1 MKFLKF
7 FAKSVILDEKFLMF
21 LLCNALSNAY
31 KNSDLFSFSKGFLGA
46 FLIGF
51 VVYYGCV
58 LIPKKRLRYSLEWLF
73 IGSGI
78 IFSVAEIFTLFMF
91 KMPFSKGLIDTLLAT
106 NSSETMAFIK
116 SYKNYLFYYAFILI
130 ALLIAIKIIRFR
142 ALIPGVIASVLGLS
156 ILTIGSVH
164 GLTKNDA
171 ILKRS
176 LRSLSL
182 ARGFYSAYLSLL
194 NRQQAIK
201 FYSFLNNLYLPND
214 YLLSA
219 GDVKNVV
226 LVIGESASRNFM
238 QLYGYS
244 VPNNP
249 LLSGLANKRESNN
262 LFVFSD
268 AISKEART
276 SEVFESLLNY
286 SNAETNKPWYHY
298 HNMIDIFKRSHYET
312 FWLEKQVMDQWGSTQ
327 NLVSNRSKNR
337 YYILGDLEK
346 QIIDQWGSAQNQVS
360 KHSKNRYPILG
371 DYGAYDEELVKFY
384 TKNVQSRLKSK
395 NFIVF
400 HLIGSHLW
408 YSDRFPK
415 SFAKFKTS
423 DLDFSNLHANSDRD
437 KQIVADYV
445 NSLYYNDSVL
455 NEIFNLFKDKDAIV
469 FYLSDHAQ
477 DMFESGSTYGHRC
490 SKAGLEIPFM
500 IYVSGIFKEKHPEKV
515 KLIKNALNKP
525 FMSDD
530 LIHSLLPLVGIH
542 TKDEIESKNLFSP
555 QFYAQRKRIVCY
567 GSMDYD
573 KTK

>member
-1 MKFLKF
+1 MEKLLKFLKF
-7 FAKSVILDEKFLMF
+7 FASSVTLDEKFLIF

-31 KNSDLFSFSKGFLGA
+31 KNSDLFSFYRGFLGA

-51 VVYYGCV
+51 VVYYGCA

-116 SYKNYLFYYAFILI
+116 SYKNYLLYYALILI
-130 ALLIAIKIIRFR
+130 ALLITIKIIRFR
-142 ALIPGVIASVLGLS
+142 ALVPDVIAGVLGLS
-156 ILTIGSVH
+156 ILTIGSIRNVKH
-164 GLTKNDA
+164 LTKNDA

-176 LRSLSL
+176 LFSLSL
-182 ARGFYSAYLSLL
+182 TRGFYSAYLSLFD
-194 NRQQAIK
+194 RQQAIK
-201 FYSFLNNLYLPND
+201 FYSFLNNLYLPSD
-214 YLLSA
+214 YLSST

-249 LLSGLANKRESNN
+249 LLSQLANERERESNN

-268 AISKEART
+268 TISKEAHT
-276 SEVFESLLNY
+276 SDVFESLLNY

-312 FWLEKQVMDQWGSTQ
+312 FWLEKQIVDEWGITQ

-337 YYILGDLEK
+337 YYILG
-346 QIIDQWGSAQNQVS
+346 N
-360 KHSKNRYPILG
+360 
-371 DYGAYDEELVKFY
+371 YGTYDEEMVKFY
-384 TKNVQSRLKSK
+384 SKNVQPQLKSK

-400 HLIGSHLW
+400 HLLGSHSW
-408 YSDRFPK
+408 YADRFPK
-415 SFAKFKTS
+415 SFAKFKPS
-423 DLDFSNLHANSDRD
+423 DLSFSNLHANSDRD

-445 NSLYYNDSVL
+445 NSLYYNDFVL
-455 NEIFNLFKDKDAIV
+455 NGIFNLFKDKDAIV
-469 FYLSDHAQ
+469 FYLSDHVQ
-477 DMFESGSTYGHRC
+477 DIFESSPTYGHRC

-515 KLIKNALNKP
+515 KLIKSALNKP

-555 QFYAQRKRIVCY
+555 QFDTQRKRAVCY
-567 GSMDYD
+567 GGL
-573 KTK
+573 

>member
-1 MKFLKF
+1 MKKTMKFLKF
-7 FAKSVILDEKFLMF
+7 FANSVTLDEKFLMF

-51 VVYYGCV
+51 VVYYGCA
-58 LIPKKRLRYSLEWLF
+58 LIPKKRLKYSLEWLF

-116 SYKNYLFYYAFILI
+116 SYNNYLCYYAFILI
-130 ALLIAIKIIRFR
+130 ALLITIKIIRFR
-142 ALIPGVIASVLGLS
+142 ALVPGVIAGVLGLS
-156 ILTIGSVH
+156 ILTIGSVRNIKH
-164 GLTKNDA
+164 PTENDA

-176 LRSLSL
+176 LFSLSL
-182 ARGFYSAYLSLL
+182 ARWFYSAYLSLFD
-194 NRQQAIK
+194 RQQAIK
-201 FYSFLNNLYLPND
+201 FYSFLNNLYLPSD
-214 YLLSA
+214 YLSST
-219 GDVKNVV
+219 GDVKNVI

-249 LLSGLANKRESNN
+249 LLSELANERERERERESSN

-268 AISKEART
+268 TISKEAHT
-276 SEVFESLLNY
+276 SDVFESLLNY

-312 FWLEKQVMDQWGSTQ
+312 FWLEKQIVDEWGITQ

-337 YYILGDLEK
+337 YYILG
-346 QIIDQWGSAQNQVS
+346 N
-360 KHSKNRYPILG
+360 
-371 DYGAYDEELVKFY
+371 YGAYDEELVKFY
-384 TKNVQSRLKSK
+384 SKNVQPKLKSK

-400 HLIGSHLW
+400 HLIGTHSW
-408 YSDRFPK
+408 YADRFPK
-415 SFAKFKTS
+415 SFAKFKPS
-423 DLDFSNLHANSDRD
+423 DLSFSNLHASNDRD

-445 NSLYYNDSVL
+445 NSLYYNDFVL
-455 NEIFNLFKDKDAIV
+455 NGIFNLFKDKDAIV

-477 DMFESGSTYGHRC
+477 DIFESGSTYGHRC

-500 IYVSGIFKEKHPEKV
+500 IYVSDVFKEKHPKKV

-555 QFYAQRKRIVCY
+555 KFDTQRKRAVCY
-567 GSMDYD
+567 GSMNYD
-573 KTK
+573 RTK

>member
-1 MKFLKF
+1 MEKLLKFLKF
-7 FAKSVILDEKFLMF
+7 FASSVTLDEKFLIF
-21 LLCNALSNAY
+21 FLCNALSNAY

-58 LIPKKRLRYSLEWLF
+58 LIPKKRLQYSLEWLF

-116 SYKNYLFYYAFILI
+116 SYKNYLLYYALILI
-130 ALLIAIKIIRFR
+130 ALLIMIKIIRFR
-142 ALIPGVIASVLGLS
+142 ALVPGVIAGVLGLS
-156 ILTIGSVH
+156 ILTIGSVRH
-164 GLTKNDA
+164 VKYLTSNDA

-176 LRSLSL
+176 LFSLSL
-182 ARGFYSAYLSLL
+182 ARGFYSAYLSLFD
-194 NRQQAIK
+194 RQQAIK
-201 FYSFLNNLYLPND
+201 FYSFLNNFYLPSD
-214 YLLSA
+214 YLSSTD
-219 GDVKNVV
+219 DVENVV

-244 VPNNP
+244 IPNNP
-249 LLSGLANKRESNN
+249 LLSQLANERERERKSNN

-268 AISKEART
+268 TISKEGST
-276 SEVFESLLNY
+276 SDVFESLLNY
-286 SNAETNKPWYHY
+286 SDAETNKPWYHY
-298 HNMIDIFKRSHYET
+298 RNMIDIFKRSHYET
-312 FWLEKQVMDQWGSTQ
+312 FWLEKQFVDQWSLIQ
-327 NLVSNRSKNR
+327 DLVSSRSKNR
-337 YYILGDLEK
+337 YLLQRDRNRYFLPKEWTSYDEDILTFY
-346 QIIDQWGSAQNQVS
+346 
-360 KHSKNRYPILG
+360 SKNIPS
-371 DYGAYDEELVKFY
+371 
-384 TKNVQSRLKSK
+384 QLKSK

-400 HLIGSHLW
+400 HLRGSHKT
-408 YSDRFPK
+408 YSERFPK
-415 SFAKFKTS
+415 SFAKFKPS
-423 DLDFSNLHANSDRD
+423 DLSFSNLHVSNDRD

-445 NSLYYNDSVL
+445 NSLYYNDFVL
-455 NEIFNLFKDKDAIV
+455 NGIFNLFKDKDAIV

-477 DMFESGSTYGHRC
+477 DVFESGPTYGHSC

-500 IYVSGIFKEKHPEKV
+500 IYVSDIFKEKHPEKV

-530 LIHSLLPLVGIH
+530 LIHSLLPLVGIR

-555 QFYAQRKRIVCY
+555 QFDAQRKRITCRWGI
-567 GSMDYD
+567 GS
-573 KTK
+573 